1 MVELLRWILRRR
13 ENSKDA
19 ARRRLHLIL
28 VMDRIG
34 VSAELMETMKGTILA
49 GLADYVVVDEG
60 SLELDI
66 RREGDSMVLVS
77 NVQVKEV
84 VRSFATVAS

>member
-1 MVELLRWILRRR
+1 MVDLLRWILRRR
-13 ENSKDA
+13 ENSKDD

-49 GLADYVVVDEG
+49 SLSDYVVVDEG
-60 SLELDI
+60 SLELEI
-66 RREGDSMVLVS
+66 KREGDSMVLVS

-84 VRSFATVAS
+84 VRTFATAAS

>member
-1 MVELLRWILRRR
+1 MIDLLRWILRRR
-13 ENSKDA
+13 EHSKDA

-34 VSAELMETMKGTILA
+34 VSAELMETMKGTIIA
-49 GLADYVVVDEG
+49 GLSDYIVVDEG

-84 VRSFATVAS
+84 VRTFATVAS